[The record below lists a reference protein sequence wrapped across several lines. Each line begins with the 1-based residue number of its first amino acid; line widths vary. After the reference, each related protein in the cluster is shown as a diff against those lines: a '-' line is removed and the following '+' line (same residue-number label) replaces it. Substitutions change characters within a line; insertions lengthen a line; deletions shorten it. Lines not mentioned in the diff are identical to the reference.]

1 MDRRRL
7 LLVVAAVIAVLG
19 VLLVFVY
26 ARGAE
31 HRAAKK
37 FDTVQVI
44 TASQELQPG
53 ESFDDAQKAGKIQL
67 SDVARSQLL
76 TGATANADG
85 FHGQVALTTIYPN
98 EQLIP
103 DKFGGVD
110 EVQAAAT
117 LPIPAGKIAISIA
130 IEDDARVGTF
140 IRPGSQVAVFLTQ
153 DGVFSRVLLP
163 RVTVLGFGQSSD
175 LAAGSGSSSSD
186 SSNNNSSSDTLK
198 YLVTLAVTQKDA
210 EKVRF
215 GGTIGSLSVGILNAG
230 SKVKAD
236 QGVGPGNVFGRG

>member
-31 HRAAKK
+31 NRAAKK
-37 FDTVQVI
+37 FDTVDVI

-53 ESFDDAQKAGKIQL
+53 ESFDEAQKAGKIKLTPVSQN
-67 SDVARSQLL
+67 QLL
-76 TGATANADG
+76 PGATDQSDG
-85 FHGQVALTTIYPN
+85 FHGEVALTTIYPN

-103 DKFGGVD
+103 TKFGGVD
-110 EVQAAAT
+110 EVQARAT
-117 LPIPAGKIAISIA
+117 LPIPAGKLAISIA

-140 IRPGSQVAVFLTQ
+140 ISPGSQVAVFLTQ

-175 LAAGSGSSSSD
+175 VSNDNTNSTSADSSSS
-186 SSNNNSSSDTLK
+186 SNDTLK
-198 YLVTLAVTQKDA
+198 YLVTIAVSQKDA

-215 GGTIGSLSVGILNAG
+215 GATIGSLSVGLLNST
-230 SKVKAD
+230 SKVAQD
-236 QGVGPGNVFGRG
+236 QGIGPGSVFGRS

>member
-31 HRAAKK
+31 NRAAKK
-37 FDTVQVI
+37 FDTVEVI

-53 ESFDDAQKAGKIQL
+53 ESFDDAQKAGKIKLTPIAQN
-67 SDVARSQLL
+67 QLL
-76 TGATANADG
+76 TGSTEQIDG
-85 FHGQVALTTIYPN
+85 FSGKVALTTIYPN

-103 DKFGGVD
+103 DKFGAVD
-110 EVQAAAT
+110 QVQSAAT
-117 LPIPAGKIAISIA
+117 LPIPAGKLAISIA

-140 IRPGSQVAVFLTQ
+140 IRPGAQVAVFLTQ

-163 RVTVLGFGQSSD
+163 RVTVLGFGQTSD
-175 LAAGSGSSSSD
+175 LGTANAGDGTTSSAD
-186 SSNNNSSSDTLK
+186 DKLK

-215 GGTIGSLSVGILNAG
+215 GGTIGSLSVGILNQT
-230 SKVKAD
+230 SKVRTD
-236 QGVGPGNVFGRG
+236 QGIGPATVFGRG